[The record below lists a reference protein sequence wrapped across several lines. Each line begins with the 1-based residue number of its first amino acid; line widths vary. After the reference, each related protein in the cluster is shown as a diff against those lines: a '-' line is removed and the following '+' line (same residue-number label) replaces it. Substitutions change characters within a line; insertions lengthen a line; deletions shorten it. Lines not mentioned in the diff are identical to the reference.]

1 MYFNDRKVVY
11 IDGKPYLVNESSD
24 GPGVLAIMV
33 FMVLA
38 AVVSMVQSAY
48 VWMLAHYGLMA
59 CLSIF
64 GLITWIGWAKV
75 HHELGELKQVKN
87 IGKGFV
93 VMALILLCF
102 NTSYKGFAKS
112 YKEDVLKTAIRGEW
126 QSLDDRLELTVGAKT
141 WYMKNKESLDRLEAQ
156 YTTRNASPEII
167 VNCIG
172 KYYEKDSPTKPKLDS
187 FKQTYFCQ
195 MQNDTLLVA
204 EEGSQQYLL
213 YVKR

>member
-1 MYFNDRKVVY
+1 VM
-11 IDGKPYLVNESSD
+11 
-24 GPGVLAIMV
+24 
-33 FMVLA
+33 A

-48 VWMLAHYGLMA
+48 AWMLAHYGLMA

-75 HHELGELKQVKN
+75 HHELGELKQLKN
-87 IGKGFV
+87 IGKGFM
-93 VMALILLCF
+93 VMALILLCL

-112 YKEDVLKTAIRGEW
+112 YRENALKTAIIGEW
-126 QSLDDRLELTVGAKT
+126 QSLDHGMELTIGAKT
-141 WYMKNKESLDRLEAQ
+141 WYMKNKESLARLEAQ
-156 YTTRNASPEII
+156 YTTRNAPPDII
-167 VNCIG
+167 VNCMG

-187 FKQTYFCQ
+187 FKQTYFCR

-204 EEGSQQYLL
+204 GEGSQQYLL